1 MVYKGDHFIPL
12 QDFVCDSQLGRTK
25 IEIGG
30 EMKKLL
36 GNLPNLLKL
45 TYQGWKE
52 DKASRLSAALAYYTI
67 FSLAPMLLIII
78 AVTGFFFGQRDIVQS
93 QVLNQIEGLVG
104 AEGREFV
111 SGLLTSA
118 SNPAKGI
125 FATLVGIVTLLFGAL
140 GVFNELHNALNT
152 IWEVKEEE
160 TKGFLESIKNVI
172 FSRLLS
178 FSMILGIG
186 FLLLVSLVISAGLSA
201 MQETIGNAIPVSEI
215 LLQLVNLVISIGV
228 ITVLFALIFKF
239 LPDAEIAWR
248 DVWLGAFVTAV
259 LFSLGKFLIGIYLGN
274 STVTSSFGAA
284 GSLVLLLLWIYYS
297 AQILL
302 FGAEF
307 TQVYANELGSK
318 IVPEGEEVA
327 AQTAVPRQP
336 GPKPTKEFQPRLATP
351 AAAAITAREGKL
363 DQQNQQTARVFV
375 GLIAASFFT
384 GILTTIFG
392 LRRR

>member
-1 MVYKGDHFIPL
+1 
-12 QDFVCDSQLGRTK
+12 
-25 IEIGG
+25 
-30 EMKKLL
+30 MKKLL
-36 GNLPNLLKL
+36 SNLPNLLKL

-78 AVTGFFFGQRDIVQS
+78 AVTGFFFGQRDIVQT
-93 QVLNQIEGLVG
+93 QVMNQIEGLVG
-104 AEGREFV
+104 AEGKAFV
-111 SGLLTSA
+111 SDLLTSA

-125 FATLVGIVTLLFGAL
+125 LATLVGIITLLFGAL

-152 IWEVKEEE
+152 IWEVREEE
-160 TKGFLESIKNVI
+160 TKGFIESIKKVL

-186 FLLLVSLVISAGLSA
+186 FLLLVSLVISAALSA
-201 MQETIGNAIPVSEI
+201 VQETIGNAIPVSEI

-259 LFSLGKFLIGIYLGN
+259 LFSLGKFFIGIYLGN

-307 TQVYANELGSK
+307 TEVYSNQFGSK
-318 IVPEGEEVA
+318 IVPEGA
-327 AQTAVPRQP
+327 AMHSQVTEDRPVQINR
-336 GPKPTKEFQPRLATP
+336 
-351 AAAAITAREGKL
+351 
-363 DQQNQQTARVFV
+363 
-375 GLIAASFFT
+375 
-384 GILTTIFG
+384 
-392 LRRR
+392 